1 MKTKAQPID
10 NHILT
15 RFTVKLT
22 HRLAKQI
29 RVEYKKEQIKRKD
42 WPYMLALQPNAA
54 SGEIRVNIISDPL
67 GKELADTIEKY
78 IRIDARSRESLP
90 T

>member
-15 RFTVKLT
+15 RFTV
-22 HRLAKQI
+22 
-29 RVEYKKEQIKRKD
+29 KRKD